1 MKTKIEAITNKRS
14 EKEKCGKMHDDDETK
29 ARRDIK

>member
-14 EKEKCGKMHDDDETK
+14 EKEKCGKMHDDETK
-29 ARRDIK
+29 AKRDIK